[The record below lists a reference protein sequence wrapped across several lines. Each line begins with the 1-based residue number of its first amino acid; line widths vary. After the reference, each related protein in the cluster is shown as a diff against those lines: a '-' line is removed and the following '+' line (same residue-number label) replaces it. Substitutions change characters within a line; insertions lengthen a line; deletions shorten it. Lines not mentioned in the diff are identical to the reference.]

1 MKDGSRRWTPQEK
14 LELVLGSYQTDNVRE
29 YSREK
34 DIDRS
39 YLYQLRREHERSVL
53 AAWTARKVGRPS
65 KVTDQPRHESL
76 EQLKQRCREL
86 EAQLWSWKIQ
96 AELGLA
102 VVDLL
107 RGAAIFEEPR
117 VKKKLSRRLRRWLSE
132 RSS

>member
-1 MKDGSRRWTPQEK
+1 MKDGNRRWTPREK

-39 YLYQLRREHERSVL
+39 YLYQLRREHKGSAL
-53 AAWTARKVGRPS
+53 AAWTARKVGRPP
-65 KVTDQPRHESL
+65 KVAERPRYESL
-76 EQLKQRCREL
+76 EELSRRCREL
-86 EAQLWSWKIQ
+86 EAQLSSWRIQ

-107 RGAAIFEEPR
+107 HDAGIFEELR